1 MDFNLVFATGFAP
14 GIFWL
19 WYFYKKDVLEQEPKA
34 RIIKTFVLGMAAVIP
49 ASLLEV
55 PFPKPWVAIIVAPI
69 VEECAKFLVVRMSVY
84 KCSDFNEPVDGI
96 VYAATAALGFASLEN
111 AGYLL
116 SVYSASERDHYT
128 LPLATFEATFA
139 VFMVRAVLSVPG
151 HVLWSSL
158 WGHELGKCKF
168 QAQGAY
174 TAGVAKGLLF
184 AIVCHGAFNL
194 FVSIPGLWWGA
205 VLLTIYNWR
214 LVRKRLAA
222 DIAASPFLSTA
233 KQAVKKTEA

>member
-1 MDFNLVFATGFAP
+1 MDFDLVFAAGFAP

-19 WYFYKKDVLEQEPKA
+19 WYFYKKDVLEQEPRA
-34 RIIKTFVLGMAAVIP
+34 RLVKTFMLGMAAVIP
-49 ASLLEV
+49 ASLLEM
-55 PFPKPWVAIIVAPI
+55 PFPKPWVVIVVAPI
-69 VEECAKFLVVRMSVY
+69 VEECAKFVVVRMSVY
-84 KCSDFNEPVDGI
+84 RCADFNEPVDGI

-116 SVYSASERDHYT
+116 SVYSSPERAHYT

-139 VFMVRAVLSVPG
+139 VFIVRAVLSVPG

-158 WGHELGKCKF
+158 WGYELGKCKF
-168 QAQGAY
+168 QPQESQSGIL
-174 TAGVAKGLLF
+174 KGLLF

-194 FVSIPGLWWGA
+194 FVSIPALWWGA

-214 LVRKRLAA
+214 LVRRRLATA
-222 DIAASPFLSTA
+222 IAASPFLSTA
-233 KQAVKKTEA
+233 KQAANKSEG